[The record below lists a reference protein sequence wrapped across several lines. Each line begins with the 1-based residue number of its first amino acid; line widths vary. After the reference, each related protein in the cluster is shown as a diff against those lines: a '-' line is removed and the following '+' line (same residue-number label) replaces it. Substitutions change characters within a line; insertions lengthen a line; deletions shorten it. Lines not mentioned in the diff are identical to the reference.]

1 MNGKILY
8 GKMRLFSGI
17 LRSGSFLLF
26 FVLAAFFAGS
36 PALGAELA
44 LPDLQAKAG
53 QDIRV
58 PLMIDQVD
66 RLAGVKLILKYNE
79 DLLTFKGSARTQS
92 TDSMMH
98 VVNDKTP
105 GKLIIV
111 MASARGI
118 AGRDITLLTL
128 FFSVKKGLTGNHE
141 VSIETAEVQLMSD
154 DLRDI
159 PCKTKPGKIT
169 ILP

>member
-1 MNGKILY
+1 LRNRHKI
-8 GKMRLFSGI
+8 KRLAGV
-17 LRSGSFLLF
+17 LRLSSFLLF
-26 FVLAAFFAGS
+26 FVLAAFFAES

-44 LPDLQAKAG
+44 IPDLQAKAG

-79 DLLTFKGSARTQS
+79 DLLTFKGSARTKI

-111 MASARGI
+111 MASAKGI
-118 AGRDITLLTL
+118 TGRDITLMNL
-128 FFSVKKGLTGNHE
+128 FFSVKNGLTGNHNIF
-141 VSIETAEVQLMSD
+141 IETAEVQLMSD

-159 PCKTKPGKIT
+159 PCKAKSGKIT